1 MEGENVRPAADSEI
15 EEEKCGSGVA
25 KEEMPGLK

>member
-1 MEGENVRPAADSEI
+1 MEEAKVRPVADSEI